1 MAPAIERALN
11 GERERVGD
19 FWRSCGFHLLEKD
32 NDGRLVITDDFLR
45 AYFQRPEL
53 APIAESCAAE
63 RALHQTLLDNPRAA
77 IDDRRVAAFADADAI
92 ENYRVMLR
100 FRERLLAAPS
110 LEACYSRMFQDRD
123 VTLPPLFIDQLVQVI
138 LRNILDGCDNGL
150 MARAAELFYR
160 RQRVNLN
167 QGNVMLADAAT
178 VALHESGS
186 GLGNIGKLIV
196 EAQMPLKAV
205 DLNVLDEDNND
216 QYWLRDERYD
226 TVFALSGAA
235 PREAFCR
242 VIETWI
248 AHFHQ
253 TPVKVSAVREIDH
266 DEWIWHAGL
275 DAEATGILNDLYNG
289 LDVSPERLARILA
302 LFRVDFLEPANMRND
317 LAGQPVFL
325 GLAMTPDNMV
335 RVKPQNL
342 LVNLPLARRI

>member
-1 MAPAIERALN
+1 M
-11 GERERVGD
+11 
-19 FWRSCGFHLLEKD
+19 
-32 NDGRLVITDDFLR
+32 ITDDFLR

-63 RALHQTLLDNPRAA
+63 RVLNQTLLDDPRAA
-77 IDDRRVAAFADADAI
+77 IDDRRIAALADSDAR

-100 FRERLLAAPS
+100 FREHLLAAPS
-110 LEACYSRMFQDRD
+110 LETCYSRMFQDRD

-150 MARAAELFYR
+150 IARAAELFYR
-160 RQRVNLN
+160 QQRVNVDR
-167 QGNVMLADAAT
+167 GSVMLADATT

-186 GLGNIGKLIV
+186 GLGNIGKLII
-196 EAQMPLKAV
+196 EAQMPLKAI
-205 DLNVLDEDNND
+205 DLNVLDEDNSAL
-216 QYWLRDERYD
+216 YWLRDERYD
-226 TVFALSGAA
+226 TVFALNSA
-235 PREAFCR
+235 PAREAFCR

-253 TPVKVSAVREIDH
+253 TPVKVSVVREIAH
-266 DEWIWHAGL
+266 DEWIWHVGL

-289 LDVSPERLARILA
+289 LDVSEERLARILV
-302 LFRVDFLEPANMRND
+302 LFRVDFIEPSHMRAE

-335 RVKPQNL
+335 RMKPQNL